1 MRFALKISVCTV
13 LIVAVLFAAFGH
25 ALIARSFSAALS
37 FRVREAEAAYS
48 GLASSLEAEISV
60 LNVYY
65 QSTSP
70 RMLREVLDRSSKAA
84 NLNGAAIALY
94 DEGRRLLVATEE
106 GFPDRLTYQEPV
118 GPLFRGRP
126 LCRPTR

>member
-70 RMLREVLDRSSKAA
+70 RMLREVL
-84 NLNGAAIALY
+84 
-94 DEGRRLLVATEE
+94 E
-106 GFPDRLTYQEPV
+106 
-118 GPLFRGRP
+118 
-126 LCRPTR
+126 

>member
-48 GLASSLEAEISV
+48 AMASSLEAEISV

-65 QSTSP
+65 QSTTP
-70 RMLREVLDRSSKAA
+70 RMLQEVLDRSTRSA
-84 NLNGAAIALY
+84 NLSGVSCALY
-94 DEGRRLLVATEE
+94 DEGRRLLVATAD
-106 GFPDRLTYQEPV
+106 GFKDR
-118 GPLFRGRP
+118 
-126 LCRPTR
+126 

>member
-48 GLASSLEAEISV
+48 AMASSLEAEISV
-60 LNVYY
+60 LNGY
-65 QSTSP
+65 
-70 RMLREVLDRSSKAA
+70 
-84 NLNGAAIALY
+84 
-94 DEGRRLLVATEE
+94 
-106 GFPDRLTYQEPV
+106 
-118 GPLFRGRP
+118 
-126 LCRPTR
+126 

>member
-65 QSTSP
+65 QRTTP
-70 RMLREVLDRSSKAA
+70 RMLREVLDRSARAA
-84 NLNGAAIALY
+84 NLSGAACALY
-94 DEGRRLLVATEE
+94 DESRRLLVATAE
-106 GFPDRLTYQEPV
+106 GFPSGSPMLSSRRSGSSTP
-118 GPLFRGRP
+118 
-126 LCRPTR
+126 

>member
-25 ALIARSFSAALS
+25 ILIARSFSSALS

-48 GLASSLEAEISV
+48 GMATALEAEISV
-60 LNVYY
+60 LNMYY

-70 RMLREVLDRSSKAA
+70 VMLREVLDRSAA
-84 NLNGAAIALY
+84 ASNLNGAACALY
-94 DEGRRLLVATEE
+94 DESRRLLVSTAD
-106 GFPDRLTYQEPV
+106 GFPERLAYAELTERRFV
-118 GPLFRGRP
+118 
-126 LCRPTR
+126 